1 MEFFKK
7 RTNFRFMP
15 LRSRRYAISGVL
27 ILVSLALLA
36 IRGLNLGIDFT
47 GGVVLELSFPQ
58 AVDLDRVRATL
69 AEAGHGDASVQS
81 FGTARDVLVRLLPKE
96 GADVN
101 QVGQDVL
108 AALRSDEPAVQL
120 RRTEVV
126 GAQIGKEL
134 AEQGALAAL
143 FAFLLILA
151 YVAFRFQW
159 KLGIGSIL
167 AALHDPILV
176 LGFFSATQM
185 TFDLPTLA
193 AILAVVGYSLNDTV
207 VVFDRIRERFV
218 MTRKGTPAETI
229 DLAIND
235 TLSRTLMTSVTT
247 LIAVF
252 SLMIF
257 AGDVLKGFSVALAIG
272 VFVGTYSSIFVASS
286 IALDLKLTARD
297 LMPVQRE
304 KGAVDDMP

>member
-15 LRSRRYAISGVL
+15 LRARWYAISGVL
-27 ILVSLALLA
+27 ILASLGLLA
-36 IRGLNLGIDFT
+36 VRGLNLGIDFT
-47 GGVVLELSFPQ
+47 GGVVLELAFPQ
-58 AVDLDRVRATL
+58 AADLDKVRGAL
-69 AEAGHGDASVQS
+69 AGTGHGDATVQS
-81 FGTARDVLVRLLPKE
+81 FGTSRDVLVRLLPKE
-96 GADVN
+96 GEDVSA
-101 QVGQDVL
+101 VGQDVL
-108 AALRSDEPAVQL
+108 AALKSYEPAVQL

-126 GAQIGKEL
+126 GAQIGREL

-143 FAFLLILA
+143 FAFLMILA
-151 YVAFRFQW
+151 YVAVRFQW
-159 KLGIGSIL
+159 KLGVGSIV

-176 LGFFSATQM
+176 LGFFAATQM
-185 TFDLPTLA
+185 VFDLPALA

-218 MTRKGTPAETI
+218 MMRKGSPAETI

-252 SLMIF
+252 SLLIF

-297 LMPVQRE
+297 LMPAQRE

>member
-1 MEFFKK
+1 MEFFKT
-7 RTNFRFMP
+7 RTNIRFMP
-15 LRSRRYAISGVL
+15 LRMRWYAISGVL
-27 ILVSLALLA
+27 IVASLLMIG

-58 AVDLDRVRATL
+58 AADLDKVRGAL
-69 AEAGHGDASVQS
+69 ANAGHEDATVQS
-81 FGTARDVLVRLLPKE
+81 FGTEREVLVRLLPKAGE
-96 GADVN
+96 NTAA
-101 QVGQDVL
+101 VGQDVL
-108 AALRSDEPAVQL
+108 AAVQSYEPGVQL

-126 GAQIGKEL
+126 GAQIGAEL

-143 FAFLLILA
+143 FAFLMILA
-151 YVAFRFQW
+151 YVAIRFQW
-159 KLGIGSIL
+159 KLAIGSIV

-176 LGFFSATQM
+176 LGFFAATQM
-185 TFDLPTLA
+185 SFDLATLA

-218 MTRKGTPAETI
+218 LTRKGTPTEII

-252 SLMIF
+252 SLLIF
-257 AGDVLKGFSVALAIG
+257 AGDTLAGFAVALAVG
-272 VFVGTYSSIFVASS
+272 VLVGTYSSIFVASS

-297 LMPVQRE
+297 LMPAQRE